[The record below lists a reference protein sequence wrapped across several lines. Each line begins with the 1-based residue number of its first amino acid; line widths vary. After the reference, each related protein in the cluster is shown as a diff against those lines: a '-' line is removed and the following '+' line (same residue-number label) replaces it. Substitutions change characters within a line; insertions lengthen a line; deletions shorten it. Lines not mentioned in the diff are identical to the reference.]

1 MEGLLHRLLDKY
13 DPVARKCLQQ
23 AVFYVVSPS
32 MRYVAEAADNL
43 SCKSSLPLTEVRDGE
58 GRLLSRAETRVQ
70 RDKTKL
76 FWNCAASQ

>member
-32 MRYVAEAADNL
+32 CIPKLRL
-43 SCKSSLPLTEVRDGE
+43 SALAVLEIAHV
-58 GRLLSRAETRVQ
+58 L
-70 RDKTKL
+70 KL
-76 FWNCAASQ
+76 